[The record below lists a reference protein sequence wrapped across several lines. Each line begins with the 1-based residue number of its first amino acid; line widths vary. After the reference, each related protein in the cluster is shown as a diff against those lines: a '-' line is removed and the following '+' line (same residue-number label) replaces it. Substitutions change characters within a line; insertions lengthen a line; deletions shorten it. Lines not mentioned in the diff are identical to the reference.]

1 MMNPNI
7 VDVSQEN
14 AQQVLVEESQKRPV
28 VVDIFADGHE
38 DCAAV
43 SATLVTLVNEYSGQF
58 LLAKL
63 NVADNQGIAQQLG
76 VRALPTVMVFKDG
89 QPVDG
94 LNGPQTEPAL
104 RELLD
109 KFLPKPWDLLFT
121 QAQTLLSEGQVVDAI
136 SPLKEA
142 YTTSEQRA
150 DIAFVL
156 VHCYLELNRCAEA
169 EAVLGN
175 VKMADQDAQYTQLM
189 SQLELKKEAS
199 KSPEIQALEAK
210 LEQNPDDKESA
221 YQLAVQ
227 YSQTGQ
233 AREAL
238 ELLLGLLR
246 GELNYADGAAKKTYQ
261 DVLATLGKGDA
272 LAVEF
277 QRKLYTLLY

>member
-1 MMNPNI
+1 MNPNI
-7 VDVSQEN
+7 VDVTQEN
-14 AQQVLVEESQKRPV
+14 AQQVLVDASQTRPV
-28 VVDIFADGHE
+28 VVDIWAEGHP
-38 DCAAV
+38 DCAAQ
-43 SATLVTLVNEYSGQF
+43 SPLLEALANEYNGQF

-63 NVADNQGIAQQLG
+63 NAAENQGIVQQLG
-76 VRALPTVMVFKDG
+76 VQSLPMVMVFSGG

-94 LNGPQTEPAL
+94 LGGPQAEPAL
-104 RELLD
+104 RDLLD

-121 QAQTLLSEGQVVDAI
+121 QAQELLAESKVADAI
-136 SPLKEA
+136 APLREA
-142 YTTSEQRA
+142 YETSSQRA

-156 VHCYLELNRCAEA
+156 AHSYLELNRCGEA
-169 EAVLGN
+169 EAVLDN
-175 VKMADQDAQYTQLM
+175 VKMADQDSQYQQLL
-189 SQLELKKEAS
+189 SQLELKKEAA

-210 LEQNPDDKESA
+210 VAGNPDDKESR

-233 AREAL
+233 NREAL
-238 ELLLGLLR
+238 ELLLALLK

-261 DVLATLGKGDA
+261 DVLATLGKGDS